1 MFAEKVN
8 EVLILGA
15 GRKDFYRAKDKCIQY
30 SCRNVFVCKMPC
42 FEVPGL
48 SSAALPAGARL
59 VFKK

>member
-15 GRKDFYRAKDKCIQY
+15 GRKDFYTAKDKCIQY

-42 FEVPGL
+42 FEISG
-48 SSAALPAGARL
+48 
-59 VFKK
+59 F